1 MSELLEFKKN
11 ISVVIPL
18 YNSETTI
25 IPTLQSVEKQTKISY
40 IKEII
45 VIDDGS
51 TDSSKQLVNNYISI
65 CKIPIILISKKN
77 GGVSSARNLGMKHS
91 SGQWIALLDSDD
103 LWIPEKIEMQ
113 CKILREH
120 PDIDFLGGNMN
131 ETTLRIYFKKITKL
145 YKANIKDVCIT
156 MFPQPSTVIFKKK
169 IYEEIGGFDINQR
182 YAEDG
187 NYFLKICSRYEYYH
201 LPIQLIYYGQGKR
214 GFGVSG
220 LSKNMRE
227 MYKGNIKNLKDTLN
241 RKDISYYFYLEMRGF
256 YLIKY
261 IRRIVLTTLLKKWR
275 NKNVY

>member
-18 YNSETTI
+18 YNSEDTI

-51 TDSSKQLVNNYISI
+51 TDSSKQIVNNYIPI

-77 GGVSSARNLGMKHS
+77 GGVSSARNLGMEHS

-120 PDIDFLGGNMN
+120 PEIDFLGGNMN

-241 RKDISYYFYLEMRGF
+241 RKDISYCFYLEMRGF

-261 IRRIVLTTLLKKWR
+261 IRRIVLTTLLKKGR